1 MSFHVQQI
9 AYNTKRLP
17 KIFTVVNLGIDKN
30 RQFIDAPNK
39 RIQSFFFFFFKIFPF
54 PHSYGGGL
62 FSRRFLNVASG
73 KSI

>member
-39 RIQSFFFFFFKIFPF
+39 RIQSFFFFFSRFFLSPTVMAGDYF
-54 PHSYGGGL
+54 RGG
-62 FSRRFLNVASG
+62 S
-73 KSI
+73 